1 MERFPLAAVN
11 THQNHMIL
19 ADGNLGTRSK
29 SNSLSQDTRLPRLPG
44 QFAGLEVFA
53 STDKT
58 DKITQ

>member
-19 ADGNLGTRSK
+19 ADGNLGTR